1 MKVGTEMIG
10 KRVYIR
16 LRVGGSYT
24 GTIASLEQG
33 STWIYLD
40 NGSSVKVQD
49 GMIASLEVLEI
60 PRAPRFGEMKQ

>member
-24 GTIASLEQG
+24 GTVAGTEKG
-33 STWIYLD
+33 STRITMD
-40 NGSSVKVQD
+40 NGSNVVVQD
-49 GMIASLEVLEI
+49 GMIASLEVLEV
-60 PRAPRFGEMKQ
+60 KQ